1 MESQNSVPCKNDE
14 PIILAN
20 SGHPITRKD
29 IDADALKIL
38 YRLDRLGFI
47 ACLCGGAVRD
57 LMLGKKPKD
66 FDIVTDARPGQIKK
80 RFANVYVIG
89 RRFRLAHVHFEG
101 GKIIEVAT
109 FRKDLKAVKERAF
122 AAEMDPQAL
131 PEAPAGVLARSLLNT
146 RASTAEADPQAK
158 PGALTRDVKTRLS
171 TAEVDPQARPGA
183 PAAAPAAEAAP
194 DPKDIYGTPR
204 EDAFRRDI
212 TINALLYDF
221 ATDSII
227 DYVGGLEDLARRKVR
242 IIGDP
247 EERLAED
254 PVRVWR
260 AIRHAARLGFDIEE
274 TTERAIR
281 SHGHLLAA
289 CPGSRLYEEFNKDL
303 AYETRP
309 VIEALWKRGILRHIL
324 GRVGE
329 DYEADAGLFH
339 RLETFLDIIDRTSS
353 AAFHLSLEEMYALF
367 FWPWME
373 PLFADTAEDM
383 TKILADAFVNART
396 EMIVPKNLR
405 ANVIQIMI
413 IVGAMRRALCTG
425 HMRWAL
431 KRRAHYAQAS
441 KMCFMIEKGR
451 PAEGEESFES
461 LLRTAYPSA
470 WRPRKRRGG

>member
-1 MESQNSVPCKNDE
+1 MESQNSVPCKNDD
-14 PIILAN
+14 PVILTN
-20 SGHPITRKD
+20 SGHPITRKN

-57 LMLGKKPKD
+57 LMLEKKPKD

-80 RFANVYVIG
+80 RFANVYIIG

-109 FRKDLKAVKERAF
+109 FRKDLKPVE
-122 AAEMDPQAL
+122 
-131 PEAPAGVLARSLLNT
+131 EAG
-146 RASTAEADPQAK
+146 
-158 PGALTRDVKTRLS
+158 
-171 TAEVDPQARPGA
+171 
-183 PAAAPAAEAAP
+183 AEAAP

-227 DYVGGLEDLARRKVR
+227 DYVGGLEDLARRMIR

-274 TTERAIR
+274 TTERAIQ

-309 VIEALWKRGILRHIL
+309 VIEALRNRGILRHIL

-329 DYEADAGLFH
+329 DYEADAGLFR
-339 RLETFLDIIDRTSS
+339 RLETLLDIIDRTSS
-353 AAFHLSLEEMYALF
+353 ATFHLSLEEMYALF

-373 PLFADTAEDM
+373 PLFADATGDM

-396 EMIVPKNLR
+396 QMIVPKNLR

-413 IVGAMRRALCTG
+413 IVGGMRRALCTG

-431 KRRAHYAQAS
+431 KRRTHYAQAS

-451 PAEGEESFES
+451 PPEGEESFES
-461 LLRTAYPSA
+461 LLQAAFPSA
-470 WRPRKRRGG
+470 LRPRRRRGG